1 LVIEVVLLLLLE
13 GDLAVVGA
21 SAQAAVVQERVAA
34 VVEEGVE
41 KEMR

>member
-1 LVIEVVLLLLLE
+1 MVLFLLLE
-13 GDLAVVGA
+13 GALAVVGA
-21 SAQAAVVQERVAA
+21 SAEAAVVQERVAV